1 MRKGLL
7 LVGLL
12 VMLVMLVA
20 GMVRAGDDGTAKPGT
35 PEDNECNPGGVLY
48 REENQDGCPTEW
60 YWKAGWYLAR
70 YNRGLLS
77 RADFPTDFASVLPPE
92 SIVAPQCWTNGFSSI
107 LYVGPPNQLGNT
119 QVYLKSTNC
128 KGTPISSPS
137 EAVFIVFADTV
148 EYATQVCAAQS
159 SVYQLTRL
167 NNVGY
172 ASAPAD
178 AYACLIAI
186 R

>member
-12 VMLVMLVA
+12 VMLVA
-20 GMVRAGDDGTAKPGT
+20 GMVRASEDTTPKPGT

-48 REENQDGCPTEW
+48 REENQDGCPTDW

-77 RADFPTDFASVLPPE
+77 RADFPKEFDSVLPPE
-92 SIVAPQCWTNGFSSI
+92 TIPALQCWTNQITSI
-107 LYVGPPNQLGNT
+107 LYVGPPNQVGNM
-119 QVYLKSTNC
+119 QLFGKSTC
-128 KGTPISSPS
+128 SGTPFSSPT
-137 EAVFIVFADTV
+137 EVIFIVFADNV
-148 EYATQVCAAQS
+148 GYATQVCAAQS
-159 SVYQLTRL
+159 SLYQLTRL
-167 NNVGY
+167 NDVGY
-172 ASAPAD
+172 ANVPAD
-178 AYACLIAI
+178 AYACVFAT